1 VFNDEDLG
9 RFTNWIVVQPEYEDS
24 GFVGSAND
32 HGSKTK
38 TVLWAGP
45 ATALLA
51 RIVNEAEVRGIG
63 LVMRNVQYS
72 RADLQRGITAIFAA
86 EASLLEAG
94 FHLSGVACIDLSHD
108 GLIVEGFDPRS
119 AADQLDERLVADV
132 RVVLSQI
139 PGLCSAIDLADVQ
152 IADGKWF
159 LL

>member
-108 GLIVEGFDPRS
+108 GLIVE
-119 AADQLDERLVADV
+119 LDERLVADV